1 MSVDEF
7 FSGGSPPEPGGMS
20 SDSDHQEVP
29 LHGSRK
35 RMTTPMDDEP
45 SHWWVRVRMRTVYG
59 PEPPLLREPP
69 VAVTFGVDREITYHL
84 WADTTPEQLQPSGK
98 PFLAWPE

>member
-1 MSVDEF
+1 M
-7 FSGGSPPEPGGMS
+7 
-20 SDSDHQEVP
+20 
-29 LHGSRK
+29 HGSQK
-35 RMTTPMDDEP
+35 RMITPMYDEP

-84 WADTTPEQLQPSGK
+84 WADTTPQQLAAFRQALLGMAEATIIAEGREAGEAPSRTQRHRR
-98 PFLAWPE
+98 